1 MRSALLSICF
11 LSFCKGDLVEIL
23 GDDQEAVM
31 QNTNFYEILG
41 VDPKADLQEIK
52 EAFRNLALTKHPD
65 RFANLDG
72 SAKEAVKKVYSTIS
86 EAYETLRDAKKRA
99 SYDARLP
106 IIDVQ
111 NLVHALRDSSFLP
124 TPVKS
129 FVKQVGHTLDR
140 ISESKDQELSLKAQ
154 IREIRENDEDGNWK
168 LFWGKIQA
176 QLKYQAELRRN
187 LEKLMLN
194 HRSMMTYV
202 PILGEKVQVIL
213 EILWDAEQRESYD
226 ARLSIIE
233 LQNVVHAI
241 RDLSSLPTPVKSFL
255 GQVGHILDRISESK
269 DQELSLKAQIREI
282 RENHEDGNWKLFWGK
297 IQAQLK
303 YQAEL
308 RQYLERMIHH
318 PNIGLVPREIRES
331 LVEKVQVIFEKL
343 DIKEKFVHPELR
355 NFFEQITWLIA
366 GQSAAEEMGVALLE
380 PEVPRETDVQIMG
393 SAEYW
398 SQLAFVA
405 ALSLAALRL
414 ENVLPRIGGQV

>member
-168 LFWGKIQA
+168 WIW
-176 QLKYQAELRRN
+176 E
-187 LEKLMLN
+187 
-194 HRSMMTYV
+194 
-202 PILGEKVQVIL
+202 
-213 EILWDAEQRESYD
+213 
-226 ARLSIIE
+226 RL
-233 LQNVVHAI
+233 
-241 RDLSSLPTPVKSFL
+241 
-255 GQVGHILDRISESK
+255 
-269 DQELSLKAQIREI
+269 
-282 RENHEDGNWKLFWGK
+282 
-297 IQAQLK
+297 QAQLK